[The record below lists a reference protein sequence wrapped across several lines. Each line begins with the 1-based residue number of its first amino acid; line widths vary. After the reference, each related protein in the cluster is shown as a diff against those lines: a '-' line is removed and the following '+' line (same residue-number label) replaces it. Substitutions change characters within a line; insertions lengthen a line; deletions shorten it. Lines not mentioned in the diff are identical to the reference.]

1 VTLNKKNGDATTMTR
16 QIIATDKAP
25 KAIGPYSQAVAA
37 NGFLFTSGQLPIDPA
52 TGQLVAG
59 TIEEQAHQVF
69 KNLSAIAQEAG
80 AGLADAVK
88 TTVFLSDINHF
99 KAVNAVYDQY
109 FTEPFP
115 ARSAFQV
122 GALPLNAGIEVEAVF
137 QLP

>member
-1 VTLNKKNGDATTMTR
+1 MNR
-16 QIIATDKAP
+16 QIIATDNAP

-52 TGQLVAG
+52 TGQLVTG
-59 TIEEQAHQVF
+59 TIEEQAHQVL
-69 KNLSAIAQEAG
+69 KNLSAIAKSAG

-88 TTVFLSDINHF
+88 TTVFLSDINNF

-122 GALPLNAGIEVEAVF
+122 GALPLNAAIEVEAVF
-137 QLP
+137 QLPS

>member
-1 VTLNKKNGDATTMTR
+1 MTR
-16 QIIATDKAP
+16 QIIATDQAP

-37 NGFLFTSGQLPIDPA
+37 NGFLFTSGQIPIDPS
-52 TGQLVAG
+52 TGQLVTG
-59 TIEEQAHQVF
+59 TIEEQARQVF
-69 KNLSAIAQEAG
+69 KNLAAIAQKAG
-80 AGLADAVK
+80 VGLADAVK
-88 TTVFLSDINHF
+88 TTVFLSDINDF

-137 QLP
+137 QLK

>member
-1 VTLNKKNGDATTMTR
+1 MTR
-16 QIIATDKAP
+16 QIITTDKAP

-37 NGFLFTSGQLPIDPA
+37 NGFLFTSGQIPIDPS

-59 TIEEQAHQVF
+59 TIEAQAHQVF
-69 KNLSAIAQEAG
+69 KNLSAIAEQAG
-80 AGLADAVK
+80 IGLADAVK
-88 TTVFLSDINHF
+88 TTVFLSDINDF

-122 GALPLNAGIEVEAVF
+122 GALPLNAGMEVEAIF